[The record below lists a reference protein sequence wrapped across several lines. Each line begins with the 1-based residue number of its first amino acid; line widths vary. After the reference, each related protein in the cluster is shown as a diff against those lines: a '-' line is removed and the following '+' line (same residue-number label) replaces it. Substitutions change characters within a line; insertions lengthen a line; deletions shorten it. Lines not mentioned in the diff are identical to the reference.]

1 MTTHPESD
9 RYKLVE
15 ESSGAGTMVVGESA
29 IPVVYALKRFQG
41 MTLAGLPVPGAHRID
56 GAIKLE
62 TGEVPES
69 LVGRDGSLSLADGR
83 TLRVTLVDNRGRF
96 LAEGHGPSRCL
107 CC

>member
-1 MTTHPESD
+1 MTTQPDSD

-15 ESSGAGTMVVGESA
+15 ESSGTGTLVVDQDE
-29 IPVVYALKRFQG
+29 IPIAYAVKRFQG

-56 GAIKLE
+56 GEIRLE
-62 TGEVPES
+62 SGMVPER
-69 LVGRDGSLSLADGR
+69 LVGRDCRLSLADGR
-83 TLRVTLVDNRGRF
+83 TLRVTLVDAQGRI